1 MNPARLEL
9 ALKKQRLQLQSA
21 TQRQEFARY
30 AAGLAPALGLA
41 DRARDGVAWLRGHPE
56 LPVAAAAA
64 ILVMRPRSVFR
75 WLRRGVF
82 AWRAAHSAGRWL
94 GTLR

>member
-21 TQRQEFARY
+21 TQRQDFARH
-30 AAGLAPALGLA
+30 AAALAPALGLA
-41 DRARDGVAWLRGHPE
+41 DRARAGAAWLRRHPE

-64 ILVMRPRSVFR
+64 LVVLRPHTVWR
-75 WLRRGVF
+75 WLSRGVF
-82 AWRAAHSAGRWL
+82 AWRAARSAGRWL